1 MATIQNPQDQNG
13 INLINQETLNTE
25 ITRLEAADSALLTNI
40 NNEINRA
47 NIAEEKLD
55 ERITSIEGT
64 IDYNT
69 LSEQPSNAVQW
80 TAMEFAQ
87 GEILNNIIN
96 KEIRTISI
104 SVTNTV
110 DTPHFLGIFDT
121 RTTGKKIVLGISK
134 ATTWNAGETAI
145 FKFNSPIIIPGKFE
159 IFLLNEANVGDS
171 NGDLP
176 RPDVY
181 IQSYA
186 LRNGTQNYRIPE
198 GTWASSNK
206 CSFYLTFNFVDDR
219 ITKITEIV
227 ADHLIDNERH
237 TTSNER
243 NNWNGHLGNNVI
255 HVTSSDKEKWNKA
268 STDSNEAL
276 TTIQRYISTD
286 GVLTPTSE
294 SVTLSDT
301 TNVVFNLSNDD
312 NIILISYVPYIT
324 ADIDSTVSIN
334 NNQITFTL
342 SKKDTTQIGE
352 NYFVLEVVYIDK
364 NLKQVKRAFSC
375 ITVTIE

>member
-1 MATIQNPQDQNG
+1 MAKIQNPQDQNG
-13 INLINQETLNTE
+13 INLINQDTFETE
-25 ITRLEAADSALLTNI
+25 IDRLDKVDSALLTNI
-40 NNEINRA
+40 NDEINRA
-47 NIAEEKLD
+47 NIAEEILD

-64 IDYNT
+64 IVYNT
-69 LSEQPSNAVQW
+69 LSDQPSTSVQW
-80 TAMEFAQ
+80 TAMEFTP
-87 GEILNNIIN
+87 GEALNNIIN
-96 KEIRTISI
+96 KEIRAISI
-104 SVTNTV
+104 RVTNTV
-110 DTPHFLGIFDT
+110 TKPYFLGIFDT
-121 RTTGKKIVLGISK
+121 RTSGIKKILGISK

-145 FKFNSPIIIPGKFE
+145 FKFSSPIIIPGKFE
-159 IFLLNEANVGDS
+159 VFLLNESISEDS
-171 NGDLP
+171 SNDFPLP
-176 RPDVY
+176 DNY
-181 IQSYA
+181 IESYA
-186 LRNGTQNYRIPE
+186 LTGTQNYRKPD
-198 GTWASSNK
+198 GTWSNNSK
-206 CSFYLTFNFVDDR
+206 RSFYLTFNFVDDR

-243 NNWNGHLGNNVI
+243 NNWNGHLGDNDI

-276 TTIQRYISTD
+276 TTIQKYISTD
-286 GVLTPTSE
+286 GVLSPTSE

-364 NLKQVKRAFSC
+364 NLKQVKRAFSY
-375 ITVTIE
+375 ITVNIE